1 MPLCLL
7 KPTYSDLNYSNSLFL
22 KHRGAS
28 CKAFI
33 LMMYIAKGFLLEQ
46 RRKLNFGVVSV

>member
-7 KPTYSDLNYSNSLFL
+7 KPTYSDLNYGSSPFL
-22 KHRGAS
+22 KRRGAS
-28 CKAFI
+28 CKASI
-33 LMMYIAKGFLLEQ
+33 LMYIAKGFLLQQ